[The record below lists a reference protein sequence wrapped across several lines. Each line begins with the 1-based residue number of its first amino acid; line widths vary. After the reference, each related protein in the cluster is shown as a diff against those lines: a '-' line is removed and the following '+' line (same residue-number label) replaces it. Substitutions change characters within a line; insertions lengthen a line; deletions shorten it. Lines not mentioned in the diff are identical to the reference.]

1 MLDDLLR
8 HNIRSHKRIKMGKR
22 TIISISICIV
32 AILFSVTTGFAA
44 NSLTFN
50 ETYQQTTDC
59 FYFWGVDFC
68 NIDAE
73 NGKFSLKGKISLSGL
88 DISKFND
95 DTVFVIEAGGFYF
108 DTQLGRDIAYA
119 PGKTSFNLSFNDT
132 SDYSD
137 THIKY
142 ITVKLKWTT
151 KTLNVTINGLTPDL
165 VYPIVADY
173 YLDAP
178 AGKFADST
186 IAYIQ
191 LGDEVYAGF
200 NVYYWGKLS
209 VTTSKKK
216 GITYKKLKI
225 TAKGIG
231 TETSEDFRY
240 ISEEE

>member
-1 MLDDLLR
+1 MLDDLVR

-59 FYFWGVDFC
+59 FYLWGVDFC

-73 NGKFSLKGKISLSGL
+73 NGNFSLKGKISLSGI

-95 DTVFVIEAGGFYF
+95 DTVFVIEAGGFHF
-108 DTQLGRDIAYA
+108 DTQLGEDWLYA
-119 PGKTSFNLSFNDT
+119 PGKTSFNVSFVDRSN
-132 SDYSD
+132 YSD
-137 THIKY
+137 TAIKY
-142 ITVKLKWTT
+142 ITIKLKWSTAILT
-151 KTLNVTINGLTPDL
+151 VTINGLTPDM
-165 VYPIVADY
+165 VYPIIADY
-173 YLDAP
+173 YLNATI
-178 AGKFADST
+178 GNFADST
-186 IAYIQ
+186 TAYIQ
-191 LGDEVYAGF
+191 LGDELYAGF
-200 NVYYWGKLS
+200 NVYYSGKLS

-225 TAKGIG
+225 TAKGKG

>member
-1 MLDDLLR
+1 MLDDLVR

-59 FYFWGVDFC
+59 FNLKGVDFC
-68 NIDAE
+68 NIDAD
-73 NGKFSLKGKISLSGL
+73 NGNFSLTGKISLSGI

-108 DTQLGRDIAYA
+108 DTRLGEDWLYA
-119 PGKTSFNLSFNDT
+119 PGKTSFNVSFVDR

-137 THIKY
+137 TPIKY
-142 ITVKLKWTT
+142 ITLKLKWSTAILT
-151 KTLNVTINGLTPDL
+151 VTIKGLTPDM
-165 VYPIVADY
+165 VYPIIADY
-173 YLDAP
+173 YLNATI
-178 AGKFADST
+178 GNFADSAT
-186 IAYIQ
+186 AYIQ
-191 LGDEVYAGF
+191 LGDELYAGF
-200 NVYYWGKLS
+200 NVYYSGKLS

-216 GITYKKLKI
+216 GITYKKQKI
-225 TAKGIG
+225 AAKGKG

-240 ISEEE
+240 NSEEE